1 MRNAIVVTCQLTLNT
16 SAAAVRNL
24 GKLPGKGG
32 GGGGGYEYEYDAT
45 YDDDMYVYDGDA
57 TDECEYEFSIDKM
70 LCKSYI
76 IQ

>member
-45 YDDDMYVYDGDA
+45 YDDDMSTTA
-57 TDECEYEFSIDKM
+57 TRRMNANTNLASTKCFASPT
-70 LCKSYI
+70 
-76 IQ
+76 